1 MPLNLRASIV
11 TLAMLSATTLGCSRG
26 EEQAAPPAQSQTATT
41 QPLNTPA
48 TVTGCLR
55 AGDAADT
62 FVLTTTRT
70 ENNTTPATYQLAGSA
85 GVNLR
90 DHVGDTV
97 EVTGTITEQQSV
109 QTTDSR
115 TPAKEQAQGT
125 SGASVQTGTQV
136 AVRRIEVTQV
146 RSAGGK
152 CEQQ

>member
-1 MPLNLRASIV
+1 MPLNMRTSIV
-11 TLAMLSATTLGCSRG
+11 TLAILSATTLGCSRG
-26 EEQAAPPAQSQTATT
+26 EEQAPPAQSQTATT

-48 TVTGCLR
+48 TITGCLR

-90 DHVGDTV
+90 DHVGDQV

-125 SGASVQTGTQV
+125 SGANVQTGTQV

-146 RSAGGK
+146 RSAGSK